1 MKKAKSRSTSPPRG
15 ATAIDRYIAKRMRE
29 RRLALSMSQKQI
41 GEALSV
47 TFQQIQKY
55 ERGVNRVSAAR
66 LFDICKVLNV
76 SLSSMFERNPKAS
89 RDPRGAPPV
98 SGERSPLTLGS
109 HIWAVGTHLLQARV
123 LQRGVRNLI
132 LCNPLHT
139 RFPSAIS
146 NEDHQETENAHEGDV
161 SKIGH
166 SRCR

>member
-41 GEALSV
+41 GEALGV

-89 RDPRGAPPV
+89 RDPRGR
-98 SGERSPLTLGS
+98 RSRTR
-109 HIWAVGTHLLQARV
+109 ARPNSRSSNHS
-123 LQRGVRNLI
+123 QPKGKQGVPR
-132 LCNPLHT
+132 
-139 RFPSAIS
+139 
-146 NEDHQETENAHEGDV
+146 
-161 SKIGH
+161 
-166 SRCR
+166 